1 MGVRVEEFLNTV
13 YRFQTTVYVIVQVQS
28 TYLHVEEVSIFVQ
41 PAMTKG
47 AHYVRMSAVFAE
59 FLYDSDF
66 IRDFLVDLSWGG
78 SYNKRADNFSSK
90 RLSSVHAD
98 T

>member
-1 MGVRVEEFLNTV
+1 
-13 YRFQTTVYVIVQVQS
+13 
-28 TYLHVEEVSIFVQ
+28 
-41 PAMTKG
+41 
-47 AHYVRMSAVFAE
+47 MSAVFAE